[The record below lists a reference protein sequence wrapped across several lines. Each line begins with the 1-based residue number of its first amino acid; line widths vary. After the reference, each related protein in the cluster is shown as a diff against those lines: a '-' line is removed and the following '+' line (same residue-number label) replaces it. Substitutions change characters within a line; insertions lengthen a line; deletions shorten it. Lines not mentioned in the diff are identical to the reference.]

1 VDAFRYFL
9 IREMTLGRDA
19 DFTIDK
25 ARQRYEGELAN
36 DLGNLLRR
44 LVSMTQRYNEGQI
57 PEPGDLEDVDREL
70 VARCKALPKQTF
82 AYVDD
87 LALNEAV
94 AGVVD
99 AVGQVNRYLERTAP
113 WKEAKAGENAR
124 VGTVLYVASEALRL
138 ISVLLNPLM
147 PERTAVLW
155 ERLGWHA
162 PTDLGEGLSWG
173 LLEPGT
179 AVVPGEPLF
188 PREDR

>member
-1 VDAFRYFL
+1 L

-44 LVSMTQRYNEGQI
+44 LVSMTQRYNEGQV

-70 VARCKALPKQTF
+70 VERCQALPEQTF

-94 AGVVD
+94 AGVVE

-113 WKEAKAGENAR
+113 WQVSKTGDSAR
-124 VGTVLYVASEALRL
+124 VGTILYTASEALRL
-138 ISVLLNPLM
+138 ISVLLNPLL

-155 ERLGWHA
+155 QRLGWQA
-162 PTDLGEGLSWG
+162 PENLGEGLSWG
-173 LLEPGT
+173 LLVPGT
-179 AVVPGEPLF
+179 SVVLGEPLF
-188 PREDR
+188 PREDT